1 MINLLPHIVLF
12 FMFQLTEGDVIAFRN
27 KLFVHDVIE
36 SAMRKVLDWVC
47 RKPVN
52 ETFYDYLERISAHD
66 ENILRY
72 LRKQLRNFQF
82 QELLRQT
89 NSEHFDITL
98 LYQLIPLTCDF
109 IDMPGSAHFVDKIR
123 DPNSMEYLLKQLK
136 DVRNAVAHDVYQQI
150 TDIHSEILPLVIK
163 LLKTTGVKAAREQ
176 QEIDSAVEEMKIIA
190 NEVIEKTTPPEVM
203 SHREIKFNFSLLYM
217 YCRYIYIY

>member
-1 MINLLPHIVLF
+1 
-12 FMFQLTEGDVIAFRN
+12 MFQITERDVNAFRN
-27 KLFVHDVIE
+27 KLFVSDVIQ
-36 SAMRKVLDWVC
+36 SAMRIVLYWVC
-47 RKPVN
+47 RKRMN
-52 ETFYDYLERISAHD
+52 ETFYDYIERISADD
-66 ENILRY
+66 ENIWRY
-72 LRKQLRNFQF
+72 LRKQLKNF

-109 IDMPGSAHFVDKIR
+109 IDMPGSKHFVDKIR

-136 DVRNAVAHDVYQQI
+136 DVRNKVFHDVSQQAA
-150 TDIHSEILPLVIK
+150 DIHSEILPLVIK

-176 QEIDSAVEEMKIIA
+176 QEIDSAVEEMEIRA

-203 SHREIKFNFSLLYM
+203 SHREIKFNFFIIVYVLHV
-217 YCRYIYIY
+217 YILCTCVFIQYLN